1 VELGGRVVELFVGID
16 WAEGHHDVCVMD
28 ERGTVAAKGRVG
40 NDLAGLA
47 RVHDL
52 VASAVPDGGEDE
64 DVEVVVGIETDRGL
78 LVRAL
83 VAAGYRVLAVN
94 PLAVDRYR
102 DRARVS
108 GAKSDPGDARV
119 LADMARTDAHQ
130 HRPVAADSELADAIK
145 LVARSHQSAIWSRRR
160 LANQLRSALREFYP
174 AALAAFDDLTHPDAI
189 AVLAIAPTPELG
201 RGLSRAKIASALRR
215 GGRRL
220 NIERRAAAIQGA
232 LRGEHLAQPATIA
245 GAYGAITA
253 SLTRVIEAHNRQVAE
268 LEAVLSEHFGQHP
281 DADILTSLPGLG
293 VVTGARVLGEF
304 GDDPTRYHDAKA
316 RRNYAGTSPLTIASG
331 TRRLV
336 RARHV
341 RNRRLA
347 DALHWWAFNAITRS
361 PGARALYDHRRAL
374 GDTHNGALR
383 VVANRLVA
391 ILHGCL
397 RTHTPYNETTAWAHR
412 HHQAA

>member
-1 VELGGRVVELFVGID
+1 MELFVGID
-16 WAEGHHDVCVMD
+16 WAEDHHDLCVMD
-28 ERGTVAAKGRVG
+28 TAGKVAAKGRVS

-47 RVHDL
+47 RLHDL
-52 VASAVPDGGEDE
+52 IASAVPDGVEDE

-83 VAAGYRVLAVN
+83 VVAGYRVLGVN

-145 LVARSHQSAIWSRRR
+145 LVARAHQSAIWSRRR

-174 AALAAFDDLTHPDAI
+174 AALEAFDDLCHPDAI
-189 AVLAIAPTPELG
+189 AVLAIAPTPERG
-201 RGLSRAKIASALRR
+201 RALSRSKIASALRR
-215 GGRRL
+215 GGRKL
-220 NIERRAAAIQGA
+220 NIERRAEAIQAA
-232 LRGEHLAQPATIA
+232 LRADHPAQPATIA
-245 GAYGAITA
+245 DAYGAIA
-253 SLTRVIEAHNRQVAE
+253 ESLTKVIEAHTRQISE
-268 LEAVLSEHFGQHP
+268 LDAVLTEHFGRHP
-281 DADILTSLPGLG
+281 DAAILRSLPGLG

-304 GDDPTRYHDAKA
+304 GDDPTRYQSAKA
-316 RRNYAGTSPLTIASG
+316 RRNYAGTSPLTVASG
-331 TRRLV
+331 TRRTV
-336 RARHV
+336 RARHI

-361 PGARALYDHRRAL
+361 PGARALYDHRRAA
-374 GDTHNGALR
+374 GDTHSGALR

-391 ILHGCL
+391 LLHGCL
-397 RTHTPYNETTAWAHR
+397 RTRTLYNETTAWAHR
-412 HHQAA
+412 SDLAA

>member
-1 VELGGRVVELFVGID
+1 MLFVGVD
-16 WAEGHHDVCVMD
+16 WAEEHHDVCVMNLD
-28 ERGTVAAKGRVG
+28 GQVAAKGRVS
-40 NDLAGLA
+40 NDLAGIAKL
-47 RVHDL
+47 HDL
-52 VASAVPDGGEDE
+52 VAGAVPVEVDD

-78 LVRAL
+78 LARAL

-102 DRARVS
+102 DRHRVS

-119 LADMARTDAHQ
+119 LADMVRTDAHQ
-130 HRPVAADSELADAIK
+130 HRAVAADSDLAEAIK

-174 AALAAFDDLTHPDAI
+174 AAQEAFDDLTHPDALE
-189 AVLAIAPTPELG
+189 VLALAPTPERG
-201 RGLSRAKIASALRR
+201 RGLSRSKIASALRR
-215 GGRRL
+215 GGRKL
-220 NIERRAAAIQGA
+220 NIETRSAKIQEA
-232 LRGEHLAQPATIA
+232 LRSEQLTQPPVVTD
-245 GAYGAITA
+245 AYGAIVA
-253 SLTRVIEAHNRQVAE
+253 SLTAVIAAHNTQITE
-268 LEAVLSEHFGQHP
+268 LEEVLETHFGQHP
-281 DADILTSLPGLG
+281 DADILRSLPGLG

-304 GDDPTRYHDAKA
+304 GDDPTRYDSAKA

-331 TRRLV
+331 ARSIV
-336 RARHV
+336 RARHI

-361 PGARALYDHRRAL
+361 PGARALYDRRRAA
-374 GDTHNGALR
+374 GDTHSGALR

-397 RTHTPYNETTAWAHR
+397 RTNTPYDEHTAWAHR
-412 HHQAA
+412 QDLAA